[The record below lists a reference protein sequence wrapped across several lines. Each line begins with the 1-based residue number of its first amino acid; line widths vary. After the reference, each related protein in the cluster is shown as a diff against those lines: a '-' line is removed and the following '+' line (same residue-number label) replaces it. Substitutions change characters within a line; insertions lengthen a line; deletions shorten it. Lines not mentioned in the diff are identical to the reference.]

1 MIERLIE
8 LRDLFSGRLQRRTNL
23 AQGRIGIRIR
33 TMTMTRTGQLLTKNP
48 GQYGSGHDA
57 TRVMQ
62 LDRKA

>member
-33 TMTMTRTGQLLTKNP
+33 TMTRTGQLLTKNP